1 MPKPTDSQL
10 KCSILLKSSFYPIL
24 FSKNPA
30 RLSLSRHSDRV
41 KRRYTSG
48 TVHEHDVS
56 GRLS

>member
-1 MPKPTDSQL
+1 M
-10 KCSILLKSSFYPIL
+10 
-24 FSKNPA
+24 KNPA

>member
-1 MPKPTDSQL
+1 MTQFKTRNFTFFAPRTVIF
-10 KCSILLKSSFYPIL
+10 CE
-24 FSKNPA
+24 NPA